1 MNSYLIKNNNNILGI
16 YIDLDVAVD
25 YIYSLINS
33 NLIQK
38 ESNIIIYEYKIN
50 SCIILHEYNIDLNY
64 NISNKSTIN
73 FHKIIDNVFIKPINN
88 VFIKPNEY
96 ETDSPVLSSS
106 SVHKNTSINTEEE
119 YNRKKKERDFI
130 KTQNILGQEKINVVH
145 NINLLREELKKKEEK
160 MIQYNDDLEL
170 YYKFKNLKNKNN
182 LFVIPEMF
190 EQKYDIFYILDNQ
203 NKLSY
208 ENFIEKYRPEKIKTQ
223 YYQIFD
229 DSSDITY
236 ETVNSDISEVFSN
249 ANDTDLYF
257 ATNQIIK
264 ED

>member
-16 YIDLDVAVD
+16 YINLDLALD
-25 YIYSLINS
+25 YVYSLINS

-38 ESNIIIYEYKIN
+38 SSNIIIYEYKIN

-73 FHKIIDNVFIKPINN
+73 FNKVTNN
-88 VFIKPNEY
+88 IEY
-96 ETDSPVLSSS
+96 ETDSPIMSSS
-106 SVHKNTSINTEEE
+106 TVYKKTSTDTEED
-119 YNRKKKERDFI
+119 YNRKKKKRDFI

-145 NINLLREELKKKEEK
+145 NINLLKEELKKKEEK
-160 MIQYNDDLEL
+160 KIQYDNDLEL
-170 YYKFKNLKNKNN
+170 YYKFKNIKNKND
-182 LFVIPEMF
+182 LFVIPDMF

-203 NKLSY
+203 NKISF

-223 YYQIFD
+223 YSQIFEN
-229 DSSDITY
+229 SSEIISE
-236 ETVNSDISEVFSN
+236 ETVNSEISEVFSN

-257 ATNQIIK
+257 VTNQIIK
-264 ED
+264 ENNK